1 MWFIPCSHGVGGP
14 LPLCQDADGD
24 NCKVAS
30 NMLQVVM
37 PRLIWGSPLAY
48 AEKGPVT
55 SSVKIGDIIPTKTA
69 TKEKKLVWVCAA
81 YSIERCYEFVTS
93 AVDGPGQ
100 SDLHCILYSLGK
112 KTAGIHC
119 TGLKS
124 YGEGNCM

>member
-1 MWFIPCSHGVGGP
+1 LEVFLRLNLHNNLTCGSYLAA

-37 PRLIWGSPLAY
+37 PRLTWGSPSAY

-69 TKEKKLVWVCAA
+69 TKEKKLV
-81 YSIERCYEFVTS
+81 
-93 AVDGPGQ
+93 
-100 SDLHCILYSLGK
+100 
-112 KTAGIHC
+112 
-119 TGLKS
+119 
-124 YGEGNCM
+124 

>member
-1 MWFIPCSHGVGGP
+1 
-14 LPLCQDADGD
+14 
-24 NCKVAS
+24 
-30 NMLQVVM
+30 MLQVVM

-81 YSIERCYEFVTS
+81 YSIGRCYEFVTS

>member
-1 MWFIPCSHGVGGP
+1 MEGGP

-37 PRLIWGSPLAY
+37 PQLIWGSPLAY

-55 SSVKIGDIIPTKTA
+55 SSIKIGDIIPAKTA
-69 TKEKKLVWVCAA
+69 TKEKKSVC
-81 YSIERCYEFVTS
+81 IGRCYEFAAS

-100 SDLHCILYSLGK
+100 SDLQCILYSLGK

-119 TGLKS
+119 TGLQS